1 MRDLFTNQGLG
12 RTIYKHRELPLY
24 VTDEFVFYRCISFRE
39 DFYGKTLSELHAGN
53 LRSGTPENRYS
64 KLFPNERVSY
74 WADSPQ
80 TSRAEVKY
88 HNAGNNFLTFWAYD
102 DASSTFPTRTDRE
115 PLIIIDGRNLGFNKI
130 LHKIESDQKLTS
142 GEKNLIVQIASQYPD
157 CLVYES
163 LRRKGGLNFLFFEKG
178 FHKLSIREVLLRL
191 SDYKGKN
198 TNRIVCAGTSD
209 YSPYPENYGMYFRP
223 IAKAIMNLTYLKTE
237 EYRSR
242 STIYKESLSVIRGN
256 SCNEHTR

>member
-1 MRDLFTNQGLG
+1 MSDLFSNQDLG
-12 RTIYKHRELPLY
+12 KTIYKHRELPLY

-39 DFYGKTLSELHAGN
+39 NFYGKTVSELHAGN
-53 LRSGTPENRYS
+53 LRSGTPGNRYS

-88 HNAGNNFLTFWAYD
+88 HNAGNNLLTFWAYD
-102 DASSTFPTRTDRE
+102 GATSTFPTRADRE
-115 PLIIIDGRNLGFNKI
+115 PLIIIDGRNIGFNKI
-130 LHKIESDQKLTS
+130 LSKIESDQKLTS

-178 FHKLSIREVLLRL
+178 FHKLLTIPDTGFGLVLRL
-191 SDYKGKN
+191 
-198 TNRIVCAGTSD
+198 T
-209 YSPYPENYGMYFRP
+209 
-223 IAKAIMNLTYLKTE
+223 
-237 EYRSR
+237 
-242 STIYKESLSVIRGN
+242 
-256 SCNEHTR
+256 TRHQ

>member
-1 MRDLFTNQGLG
+1 MSNLFSNQDLG

-24 VTDEFVFYRCISFRE
+24 VTDEFVFFRCISFRE
-39 DFYGKTLSELHAGN
+39 NLYGKTVSELHAGN

-88 HNAGNNFLTFWAYD
+88 HNAGNNLLTFWAYD
-102 DASSTFPTRTDRE
+102 DATSTFPTIANQE
-115 PLIIIDGRNLGFNKI
+115 PLIIIDGRDIGFNII
-130 LHKIESDQKLTS
+130 LNKIESDQNLTII
-142 GEKNLIVQIASQYPD
+142 EKNLIVQIASQHPD

-191 SDYKGKN
+191 GDNKGKN
-198 TNRIVCAGTSD
+198 AKRIVCAGTSD

-223 IAKAIMNLTYLKTE
+223 MAKVKIDLTYQESE
-237 EYRSR
+237 EYKSR
-242 STIYKESLSVIRGN
+242 CIIFKESLRAIHEGGYDA
-256 SCNEHTR
+256 H